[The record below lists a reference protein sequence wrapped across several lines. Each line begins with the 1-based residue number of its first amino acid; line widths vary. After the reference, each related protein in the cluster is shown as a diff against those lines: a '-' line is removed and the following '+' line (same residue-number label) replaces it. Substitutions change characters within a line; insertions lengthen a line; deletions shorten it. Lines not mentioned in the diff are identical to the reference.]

1 MSVASAVD
9 AAADTATLVV
19 RGLSVEYAGG
29 RGRALDGLDLTL
41 RTGRTV
47 GLIGTSGSG
56 KTTAARAILNL
67 LPADATVTGSVM
79 LDGTNLRSLSER
91 ARRKI
96 RWERLALVPQAAMNA
111 LDPVM
116 RIDRQIAEVVRAHR
130 HLDRRT
136 ALSMAHE
143 ALESVGIHRDRS
155 SAYPHQFSGGMRQ
168 RVSIAMAT
176 VLEPQVL
183 IADEP
188 TTGLDVVVQDRIL
201 ELLAEAKERFN
212 LSLVVVTHD
221 LGVANEL
228 CDEMVVLE
236 KGRVTAVGAP
246 LDVLARPR
254 DRHRPGGDHPS
265 RADAHRTSGDNPA
278 LETIGLT
285 IRYRSGRGL
294 GALRH
299 ASGLTALDQVSLDVA
314 KGEIVG
320 LAGESGC
327 GKSSLVST
335 LVGLNEVNGGVVR
348 IGGAQV
354 ADSSGN
360 DWAPLRRR
368 VQMIFQDP
376 YDSLNPRLTVRQT
389 VAEPLFA
396 QRLASGEEARDRVC
410 SALENAGL
418 SPVED
423 YLDRLP
429 HHLSGGERQRV
440 AIARALVVEPEV
452 ILADEPV
459 SMLDEHT
466 SDGVVSVLVDLAHRL
481 DVAIL
486 LVTHD
491 VSLLR
496 RVCDRVAIMYLGRI
510 VELGH
515 TDDVLDHP
523 EHPYTEALVRAVPS
537 RVPGVHRPRVLLPG
551 EAPSLRSRPDGCA
564 FHPRCIRATEK
575 CHTDTPVLTIGAV
588 GGEPPQHTH
597 DHGFACWHPT
607 TPHAATEKGTTPE

>member
-1 MSVASAVD
+1 MSAVE
-9 AAADTATLVV
+9 APLEAGTLVV
-19 RGLSVEYAGG
+19 RDLSVEYAGG

-41 RTGRTV
+41 RTGHTV

-56 KTTAARAILNL
+56 KTTAARAILDL
-67 LPADATVTGSVM
+67 LPADAALTGSVS
-79 LDGTNLRSLSER
+79 LDGIDLRSLPER
-91 ARRKI
+91 ARRKL

-116 RIDRQIAEVVRAHR
+116 QVDRQIAEVVRAHR
-130 HLDRRT
+130 HVPRRT
-136 ALSMAHE
+136 ALSMARE
-143 ALESVGIHRDRS
+143 ALESVGIHRDRAS
-155 SAYPHQFSGGMRQ
+155 SYPHQFSGGMRQ
-168 RVSIAMAT
+168 RASIAMAT

-201 ELLAEAKERFN
+201 ELLAEAKKRFN

-228 CDEMVVLE
+228 CDEMIVLE
-236 KGRVTAVGAP
+236 KGRVTAVGSPVELLGQP
-246 LDVLARPR
+246 LERPAGSGR
-254 DRHRPGGDHPS
+254 QPEVNGHRPHGLQ
-265 RADAHRTSGDNPA
+265 PA
-278 LETIGLT
+278 LETVDLT
-285 IRYRSGRGL
+285 IRYQSGRGL
-294 GALRH
+294 AALRRS
-299 ASGLTALDQVSLDVA
+299 SGLTALDQVSLDVA

-335 LVGLNEVNGGVVR
+335 LVGLNQVDGGTVR
-348 IGGAQV
+348 IGGARV
-354 ADSSGN
+354 ADSASN

-389 VAEPLFA
+389 VAEPLIA
-396 QRLASGEEARDRVC
+396 QRLATGDDVRDQVRT
-410 SALENAGL
+410 ALENAGL
-418 SPVED
+418 APAED

-466 SDGVVSVLVDLAHRL
+466 AEGVVDVLTDLAHRL

-510 VELGH
+510 VEVGR
-515 TDDVLDHP
+515 TEDVLDHP

-537 RVPGVHRPRVLLPG
+537 RVPGVHRSRVLLPG

-564 FHPRCIRATEK
+564 FHPRCARATAQ
-575 CHTDTPVLTIGAV
+575 CHIDKPVLVVADV
-588 GGEPPQHTH
+588 GGVQGERTA
-597 DHGFACWHPT
+597 DHGCACWHPT
-607 TPHAATEKGTTPE
+607 TPISATEKGTTTA